1 MYAKWTMAPS
11 GYYVAVLEYNNGHYY
26 SYGRNADHLEKN
38 IKTQMYQKCRISNAM
53 VHLEHQMSDSIDM
66 RYASEKFMTRYYKKR
81 INGPV
86 VHVPLPQT
94 ESYNPQ
100 EIEEKLQEKIKENE
114 VEKEVETKE
123 KEYVTEIDKDT
134 NEMVVYELKE
144 IARYKLKRNEQ

>member
-86 VHVPLPQT
+86 VHVPLPPL

-100 EIEEKLQEKIKENE
+100 VIEAKLQEKIKENE
-114 VEKEVETKE
+114 VETKE
-123 KEYVTEIDKDT
+123 KEYVTDIDTEK
-134 NEMVVYELKE
+134 NEMIVYELKE
-144 IARYKLKRNEQ
+144 VARYKLRKNALDKA